1 MMWVGIYA
9 ALAVCVVFL
18 SIKLANY
25 VDLIDKKTDMS
36 GAFIGGVILAAVTSL
51 PELFT
56 SISAVLFVKQP
67 DLVMGNI
74 LGSNL
79 FNMCIFGG
87 AALIAAKSLCKAT
100 IGKSHTITTVITFI
114 MFAIML
120 LPVVFKKD
128 YTVVG
133 DQNPE
138 HIARVAA
145 HVDSKMKETAEAAPA
160 APLSAVAVLSAM
172 NIADELFEVKER
184 TQEMLRLN
192 EQYEADTQ
200 HYMQLWE
207 EAKNSFMDYKKDSQ
221 QELADARAE
230 ADQIREQ
237 LMAKQREV
245 DDLMRNRES
254 DRAQASQESAMAVE
268 EVEQKYSD
276 LENSYFDLQMENI
289 RLKSEMEKLKGRMDW
304 ENR

>member
-1 MMWVGIYA
+1 MNKVEVNIY
-9 ALAVCVVFL
+9 
-18 SIKLANY
+18 
-25 VDLIDKKTDMS
+25 
-36 GAFIGGVILAAVTSL
+36 G
-51 PELFT
+51 
-56 SISAVLFVKQP
+56 
-67 DLVMGNI
+67 
-74 LGSNL
+74 
-79 FNMCIFGG
+79 
-87 AALIAAKSLCKAT
+87 
-100 IGKSHTITTVITFI
+100 
-114 MFAIML
+114 
-120 LPVVFKKD
+120 KD

-192 EQYEADTQ
+192 EPYEADTQ

-254 DRAQASQESAMAVE
+254 DRQQASQESAMAVE
-268 EVEQKYSD
+268 EAEQKYSD